1 MGPKLRIGCAQY
13 TARHGDAQN
22 NLSTIEQLVIAAA
35 KDAVELLVLPE
46 MAVTGYAK
54 PEIIVA
60 AAEPIPGPT
69 SNQLGAFA
77 IQHDVAIA
85 AGLVEKDPTT
95 GLMHNTMLLLDR
107 NGIEVLRYRKV
118 HLWDTETGWAAPGTS
133 FPVAKINEV
142 KVGMW
147 ICYDTRFPESARS
160 LAKNGAQLAL
170 VSTAWLGPADEW
182 ELALRSRA
190 MDNGIFVAGSAQLG
204 RSFYGVSMIID
215 PHGRIMAQGDPL
227 KDMIISADVELD
239 EIAKFHQ
246 RVPLL
251 KHLQPD
257 SYR

>member
-133 FPVAKINEV
+133 FPVAKIYEV

-160 LAKNGAQLAL
+160 LAKNGAQ
-170 VSTAWLGPADEW
+170 
-182 ELALRSRA
+182 LALRSRA